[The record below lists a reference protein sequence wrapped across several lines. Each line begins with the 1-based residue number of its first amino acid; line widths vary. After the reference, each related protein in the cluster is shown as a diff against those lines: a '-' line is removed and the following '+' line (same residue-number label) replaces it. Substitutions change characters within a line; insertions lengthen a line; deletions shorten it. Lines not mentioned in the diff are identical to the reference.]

1 MAKKTPIEDQYQ
13 LYLKR
18 IGLTESMMHKAQKI
32 QLRQTFFG
40 AWGQFLLMI
49 QEGDEMTDDQ
59 FETTID
65 SMMDELKSYW
75 LSQKIKL
82 N

>member
-1 MAKKTPIEDQYQ
+1 MAKKTPIEEQYQ

-18 IGLTESMMHKAQKI
+18 IGLPEKMMHPKQKV

-49 QEGDEMTDDQ
+49 QEGDEMTDEK
-59 FETTID
+59 FGENID
-65 SMMDELKSYW
+65 NMTNELKEYW

>member
-1 MAKKTPIEDQYQ
+1 MAKKTPVEDQYQ

-18 IGLTESMMHKAQKI
+18 IGLSEKMMHPQQKV

-40 AWGQFLLMI
+40 AWGQLLFVI
-49 QEGDEMTDDQ
+49 QDGDELPDDK
-59 FETTID
+59 FEEHID
-65 SMMDELKSYW
+65 AMMAELKEYW
-75 LSQKIKL
+75 KTQKSKM

>member
-1 MAKKTPIEDQYQ
+1 MAKKTPVEDQYQ

-18 IGLTESMMHKAQKI
+18 IGLSEKMMHPQQKI

-40 AWGQFLLMI
+40 AWGQFLLLI
-49 QEGDEMTDDQ
+49 QEGDELSDDQ
-59 FETTID
+59 FEEHMN
-65 SMMDELKSYW
+65 SMMNELKAYW
-75 LSQKIKL
+75 LTQKSKL

>member
-18 IGLTESMMHKAQKI
+18 IGLTENMMHKAQKI

-49 QEGDEMTDDQ
+49 QEVDEMTDEV
-59 FETTID
+59 FEERMN
-65 SMMDELKSYW
+65 SMTNELKEYW